1 MSAAV
6 TWDGFDDAIIGQ
18 TTSGRV
24 VYDVEKILAVLM
36 ARDEMSRDVEDFFW
50 FNIECA
56 RVGDMTP
63 VHVFVGD
70 NDFMSKMSTES
81 VKAQNE

>member
-1 MSAAV
+1 MSGAI
-6 TWDGFDDAIIGQ
+6 TWDGLDDAIIGK

-36 ARDEMSRDVEDFFW
+36 TRDEMPREDAEDFFW

-56 RVGDMTP
+56 RVGEMTP
-63 VHVFVGD
+63 VHVFMGE
-70 NDFMSKMSTES
+70 NDFYE
-81 VKAQNE
+81 